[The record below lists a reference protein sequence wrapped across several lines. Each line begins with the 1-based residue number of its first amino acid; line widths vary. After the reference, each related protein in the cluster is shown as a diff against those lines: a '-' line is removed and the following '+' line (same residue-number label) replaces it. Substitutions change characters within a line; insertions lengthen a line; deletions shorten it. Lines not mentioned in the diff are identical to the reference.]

1 MIVLLHTITSILPK
15 VHGGRTKSL
24 LYRVKFLEE
33 NLNQKSIIHTT
44 NYDPDYINIYEDFK
58 DRGLINDSL
67 IIKNIYEWLSN
78 DNLLEKYT
86 QPTIFNK
93 RIKETK
99 IKVPNLIEKIDKNIV
114 RYYKDDEYVLYRNFY
129 EGTDV
134 LKFEDFMSPISKKK
148 LERREYTK
156 NGVLHR
162 ITNYSA
168 NKYSKLYEE
177 YYNKKGDLYLKK
189 YFSDI
194 DKNKLLY
201 IAFYRDNRPFKF
213 FENEKEMF
221 TYYFNHVLEDGAIVF
236 NDARLLDKSLIE
248 CNKQLK
254 RVLVFH
260 STHLVDN
267 GIRSSYKIALNKN
280 SEIDKYIVLT
290 NYQKQDIQQEFQ
302 INDSKIKVIPHFVE
316 RINDSNIIDKIDQ
329 FCYVGRISKEK
340 QIDHIIRAF
349 SKYIKKGYESKLLIY
364 GKDEDGE
371 KNILLNLIS
380 ELNLEEF
387 VEFKGYTNNPKEV
400 FRKSIAS
407 ILTSKFEGFG
417 LTIMESLN
425 NGCPIISYNIK
436 YGPSELI
443 ENYQNGILVDK
454 NNIDELAIAM
464 ENARNKPLKD
474 VKLSENFSK
483 QSAINNF
490 KKLLDE
496 LQ

>member
-1 MIVLLHTITSILPK
+1 MLHTITSILPK

-24 LYRVKFLEE
+24 LYRIKFLEE

-44 NYDPDYINIYEDFK
+44 NYDPDYMNIYQDFK
-58 DRGLINDSL
+58 ERGIINDSL

-78 DNLLEKYT
+78 NNLLEVYSK
-86 QPTIFNK
+86 PTMLNK
-93 RIKETK
+93 KTKETK
-99 IKVPNLIEKIDKNIV
+99 VNISNLKEKIDKNIV
-114 RYYKDDEYVLYRNFY
+114 RYYKDKEYVLYRNFY
-129 EGTDV
+129 EGTNV
-134 LKFEDFMSPISKKK
+134 LKFEDFMSPFSKKK

-168 NKYSKLYEE
+168 SKYSKLYEE
-177 YYNKKGDLYLKK
+177 YYDKKGDLYLKK
-189 YFSDI
+189 HFSDI

-201 IAFYRDNRPFKF
+201 IVFYRDNRPFKF

-221 TYYFNHVLEDGAIVF
+221 TYYFNHVFEDDAIVF

-248 CNKQLK
+248 CNKKLK

-260 STHLVDN
+260 STHLINSD
-267 GIRSSYKIALNKN
+267 IRGSYKIALSKN
-280 SEIDKYIVLT
+280 ENIDKYIVLT
-290 NYQKQDIQQEFQ
+290 NYQKKDIQQDFE
-302 INDSKIKVIPHFVE
+302 INDSKINVIPHFVE
-316 RINDSNIIDKIDQ
+316 SINDNKIINKIDQ

-340 QIDHIIRAF
+340 QIDHIIQAF
-349 SKYIKKGYESKLLIY
+349 SKYINKGYESKLLIY

-371 KNILLNLIS
+371 KNKLQNLVH
-380 ELNLEEF
+380 ELNLENY

-400 FRKSIAS
+400 FRDSIAS
-407 ILTSKFEGFG
+407 ILTSEFEGFG

-443 ENYQNGILVDK
+443 ENNKNGVLVEK

-483 QSAINNF
+483 QTAIYNY

-496 LQ
+496 LKE

>member
-1 MIVLLHTITSILPK
+1 
-15 VHGGRTKSL
+15 
-24 LYRVKFLEE
+24 
-33 NLNQKSIIHTT
+33 
-44 NYDPDYINIYEDFK
+44 
-58 DRGLINDSL
+58 
-67 IIKNIYEWLSN
+67 
-78 DNLLEKYT
+78 
-86 QPTIFNK
+86 
-93 RIKETK
+93 
-99 IKVPNLIEKIDKNIV
+99 
-114 RYYKDDEYVLYRNFY
+114 
-129 EGTDV
+129 
-134 LKFEDFMSPISKKK
+134 
-148 LERREYTK
+148 
-156 NGVLHR
+156 
-162 ITNYSA
+162 
-168 NKYSKLYEE
+168 
-177 YYNKKGDLYLKK
+177 
-189 YFSDI
+189 
-194 DKNKLLY
+194 
-201 IAFYRDNRPFKF
+201 
-213 FENEKEMF
+213 
-221 TYYFNHVLEDGAIVF
+221 
-236 NDARLLDKSLIE
+236 RLLDKSLIQ

-254 RVLVFH
+254 RELVFH